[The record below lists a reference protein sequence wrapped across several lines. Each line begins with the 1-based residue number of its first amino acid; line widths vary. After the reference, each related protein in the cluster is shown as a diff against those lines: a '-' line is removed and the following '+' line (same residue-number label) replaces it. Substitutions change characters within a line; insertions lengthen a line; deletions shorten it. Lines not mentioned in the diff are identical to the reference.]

1 MNFFSSKVAVLSTL
15 DDFKNSDINSMPGNT
30 AQRIKEGVNIEVDTI
45 SLNQVIREEFN
56 NISPSYISI
65 DTEGSEFEILNSFN
79 FSKYHQAVFTIEH
92 NFTDLHDKIDKL
104 MLDNNYVRMFK
115 KLTAFDAWYISS
127 EALNKL

>member
-1 MNFFSSKVAVLSTL
+1 
-15 DDFKNSDINSMPGNT
+15 MPGNT

-65 DTEGSEFEILNSFN
+65 DTEGSEFEILSSFN
-79 FSKYHQAVFTIEH
+79 FSKYHPAVFTIEH
-92 NFTDLHDKIDKL
+92 NFTDLQDKIDQL
-104 MLDNNYVRMFK
+104 MLDNNYVRIFK